1 MNIHDKFNSTNF
13 DKTFS
18 LLNKFDSFKIVDG
31 NITFFKKE
39 NCCICNCS
47 LEGVNPITFIYS
59 NKPYTFFTVDDLL
72 TSKCIKQFKYSKTLE
87 QIEPIEKTGQYGC
100 YDCKSKIDN

>member
-31 NITFFKKE
+31 NITFFKKVDHI
-39 NCCICNCS
+39 NDR
-47 LEGVNPITFIYS
+47 
-59 NKPYTFFTVDDLL
+59 FFT
-72 TSKCIKQFKYSKTLE
+72 
-87 QIEPIEKTGQYGC
+87 PIEK
-100 YDCKSKIDN
+100 SKTI